1 MSGPPG
7 AAPPFLLGTGA
18 AMRRTGPED
27 APAVLCLNGGI
38 KRARPGDWSTSV
50 DWLVRRLAPER
61 PRLAFY
67 EVRYR
72 IRSWRH
78 LDGCIDDARAA
89 LDVLGRRGGQPVAL
103 LGYSMGG
110 AVSLAVAG
118 HPSVAAFI
126 GLAPWLPEEI
136 GAEGLV
142 GRRAAVIRGSIDGR
156 AFGVSPAE
164 SRRGVERMR
173 ALGIPATYHLIRGA
187 THAIALPGPRGIVIP
202 LPRAGEWRRLV
213 AAEVDR
219 FSAAA

>member
-1 MSGPPG
+1 MPLH
-7 AAPPFLLGTGA
+7 APPIVLGTGA

-38 KRARPGDWSTSV
+38 KRASPGEWSTSV
-50 DWLVRRLAPER
+50 DWLVRRLAPAR

-78 LDGCIDDARAA
+78 LDMCIEDARAA
-89 LDVLGRRGGQPVAL
+89 LDAVNGGGGRPIAL

-118 HPSVAAFI
+118 HPSVSAFI
-126 GLAPWLPEEI
+126 GLAPWLPAEM
-136 GAEGLV
+136 GVEGLV
-142 GRRAAVIRGSIDGR
+142 GRRAAVIHGSVDMGP
-156 AFGVSPAE
+156 FGVSPRE

-173 ALGIPATYHLIRGA
+173 ALGIAASYHLIWGA
-187 THAIALPGPRGIVIP
+187 THVIALPGPRRTQIP
-202 LPRAGEWRRLV
+202 LPRAAEWRRLV
-213 AAEVDR
+213 GDEVDR
-219 FSAAA
+219 FQAEA

>member
-1 MSGPPG
+1 M
-7 AAPPFLLGTGA
+7 
-18 AMRRTGPED
+18 
-27 APAVLCLNGGI
+27 LCLNGGI
-38 KRARPGDWSTSV
+38 RRASPGDWSTSV

-89 LDVLGRRGGQPVAL
+89 LDVLDRRGGRPVAL

-110 AVSLAVAG
+110 AVSLAVAD

-126 GLAPWLPEEI
+126 GVAPWLPAEI

-142 GRRAAVIRGSIDGR
+142 GRRAAVIHGSVDGR
-156 AFGVSPAE
+156 PFGVSPAE

-173 ALGIPATYHLIRGA
+173 ALGIAADYHLIRGA
-187 THAIALPGPRGIVIP
+187 THAIALPGPRGLTIP
-202 LPRAGEWRRLV
+202 MPRAGVWRSLV

-219 FSAAA
+219 FQAAAS